1 MEMCGEAH
9 RNMEPKVIDGVDFL
23 SPQRR
28 KQSAGSAGKSILTVQ
43 TLFWDGVFKKKQQKN
58 IAAQMRE

>member
-9 RNMEPKVIDGVDFL
+9 KNMEPKVIDGVDFL

-28 KQSAGSAGKSILTVQ
+28 KQSARSAGESILTVQ
-43 TLFWDGVFKKKQQKN
+43 TLF
-58 IAAQMRE
+58 